1 MSQNYDELENQIGD
15 LGGETSLKGK
25 KLQHRS
31 SYGQQEELSDE
42 EKALVSNYDSLK
54 YAEKVLA
61 ALGNVESDN
70 IHVVGGSTI
79 AIEKGEEN
87 PNTGA
92 PAMSMAPA
100 MLVLAAAALVLK
112 KH

>member
-42 EKALVSNYDSLK
+42 EKASLDDFLNK
-54 YAEKVLA
+54 KLKIRLRFHKVGYL
-61 ALGNVESDN
+61 LIEMKWVNV
-70 IHVVGGSTI
+70 
-79 AIEKGEEN
+79 
-87 PNTGA
+87 PNFT
-92 PAMSMAPA
+92 PLLMNF
-100 MLVLAAAALVLK
+100 L
-112 KH
+112 